1 MREKEAIF
9 AVHCC
14 IDFDQRGCITFE
26 EWDKLWEA
34 IHGRSHSNNKEKSD
48 QLFQEF
54 TASSYN
60 VMVYIQDIYIGY
72 I

>member
-14 IDFDQRGCITFE
+14 IDVEQKGSVTYE

-34 IHGRSHSNNKEKSD
+34 IHGKSHSNQKENSD
-48 QLFQEF
+48 QLFEQYS
-54 TASSYN
+54 AYDD
-60 VMVYIQDIYIGY
+60 MVYIYIYIYIGY
-72 I
+72 L